1 MAAPLQTRNDSPP
14 ALRLVFT
21 AALPIAFLTTVPA
34 EAILRRATPGWMA
47 LALLVAGVSLVLC
60 RAFWRFA
67 PRHYTSASS

>member
-21 AALPIAFLTTVPA
+21 AALPIAFFSTVPA
-34 EAILRRATPGWMA
+34 EAILGQATPGWMA
-47 LALLVAGVSLVLC
+47 LARLVAGVSLAPC

-67 PRHYTSASS
+67 LRHYTSASS